1 MKNPKEAKFFCQC
14 CGSEVPRK
22 SKFCPKCGKFF
33 ASVLCPNCG
42 HTGRTEDFV
51 NGCPEC
57 GYAVDGSKAS
67 DNSKKEPDFFNAGNI
82 KNNKKAGKVDK
93 SKKITYKNNTLVK
106 TKKSSDSSL
115 PVWIYIF
122 SIIILVILVICL
134 YSCL

>member
-1 MKNPKEAKFFCQC
+1 MAKSVQKEAKFFCQC

-42 HTGRTEDFV
+42 HTGRTEDFI

-57 GYAVDGSKAS
+57 GYAVNGSSGASGAKSSGQNNQTKNIKYKKNRLYIPMGSK
-67 DNSKKEPDFFNAGNI
+67 
-82 KNNKKAGKVDK
+82 K
-93 SKKITYKNNTLVK
+93 SKST
-106 TKKSSDSSL
+106 SDSSL
-115 PVWIYIF
+115 PVWIYAVCL
-122 SIIILVILVICL
+122 LVLGSLVMIL

>member
-1 MKNPKEAKFFCQC
+1 MAKSVQKEAKFFCQC

-42 HTGRTEDFV
+42 HTGRTEDFI

-57 GYAVDGSKAS
+57 GYAVNGSSGVSGAKS
-67 DNSKKEPDFFNAGNI
+67 SGQNNQTKNI
-82 KNNKKAGKVDK
+82 KYKKNRLYIPMGAKK
-93 SKKITYKNNTLVK
+93 SKSTG
-106 TKKSSDSSL
+106 DSSL
-115 PVWIYIF
+115 PVWIYAVCL
-122 SIIILVILVICL
+122 LVLGSLVMIL